1 MWCLMLKWSSAY
13 PRKICTA
20 TNVTITNN
28 TKTGKS
34 SRRANG
40 EENRQTTAES
50 MGKTTAA
57 ATTLRVMWFTVDHM
71 IPENGPSVVMANM
84 SLCLFL
90 YPASLLSLS
99 QAMLVIAKSP
109 GYEE

>member
-1 MWCLMLKWSSAY
+1 MWCLMLKWSSADL
-13 PRKICTA
+13 RKICVA

-28 TKTGKS
+28 MKMGKS

-40 EENRQTTAES
+40 KENRQTTVES

-57 ATTLRVMWFTVDHM
+57 AMTLRVMWFTVNHE
-71 IPENGPSVVMANM
+71 IPKNGPGVVMANM
-84 SLCLFL
+84 ALCLFL
-90 YPASLLSLS
+90 YLASLLSLS
-99 QAMLVIAKSP
+99 QAMLSIAKSP